1 MKKKWILL
9 LLITISFT
17 SLTAQDALYPNTFP
31 LGDVRITA
39 GPFKHACDLNVKV
52 LLQYDT
58 DRLLAPF
65 LREAGL
71 PKKAETYGNWEKD
84 GLDGHIGGHYLTAL
98 AIHYAATGNLECKK
112 RMDYMV
118 SEFARVQQ
126 ANGDGSICGFPNSKK
141 FAEEIRKGNVG
152 IVWNYWVAWYNMHKT
167 YAGLR
172 DAWLYGKNEKAKKIF
187 LKFCDWGVD
196 VISNLD
202 DRQMERMLD
211 NEFGGMNEV
220 YADAWQMTGNPK
232 YLDTAKRFSHKQ
244 IFDSMARRIDNL
256 DNKHANTQVPKA
268 VGYQRVAELNSK
280 TAPDYNDFMTAAE
293 FFWET
298 VVSHR
303 SLSLGGN
310 SRGEHFPEAG
320 KCSDYMH
327 ERQGPES
334 CNKGEIYFTPDPQ
347 KGQIAGKKKFEVGDT
362 AIYYTIEKTGFKK
375 NSIEMK
381 KLRADKSYTYYP
393 YEVHDSKHYPT
404 LIKHLA
410 PNRPSVAEKA
420 SSREWVRMRLG
431 ETYLIAAEA
440 AGRKGDFDLAAK
452 YINVIR
458 ERAAWA
464 DGETKTAQYWEI
476 EGGAPDN
483 INSTYDNIK
492 VTATELSTGDFV
504 SFILDE
510 RGRELL
516 GEICRWEDLVRTEK
530 FYEWVKKYNSDAE
543 AAIKPY
549 HKLRPIPQTH
559 IDRLDPVGPVE
570 EEQNEGYY

>member
-31 LGDVRITA
+31 LRDVRITA

-152 IVWNYWVAWYNMHKT
+152 IVWNYLVAWYNMHKT

-202 DRQMERMLD
+202 NRQMERMLD

-280 TAPDYNDFMTAAE
+280 TAPDYSDFMIAAE

-334 CNKGEIYFTPDPQ
+334 CNTNNMLKLTEGLFRMHPKVEYADFYERAMYNHILSTQHPEHGGYVYFTPACPSHYRVYSALG
-347 KGQIAGKKKFEVGDT
+347 KAMWCCVGTGMENHGKYGQFIYTHDT
-362 AIYYTIEKTGFKK
+362 ADNALYVNLFIPSELNWKEKKIKIVQETDFPNEEGTTLTVNPSKATQFKLL
-375 NSIEMK
+375 I
-381 KLRADKSYTYYP
+381 RYP
-393 YEVHDSKHYPT
+393 S
-404 LIKHLA
+404 
-410 PNRPSVAEKA
+410 
-420 SSREWVRMRLG
+420 WV
-431 ETYLIAAEA
+431 
-440 AGRKGDFDLAAK
+440 
-452 YINVIR
+452 
-458 ERAAWA
+458 
-464 DGETKTAQYWEI
+464 
-476 EGGAPDN
+476 
-483 INSTYDNIK
+483 
-492 VTATELSTGDFV
+492 
-504 SFILDE
+504 
-510 RGRELL
+510 
-516 GEICRWEDLVRTEK
+516 
-530 FYEWVKKYNSDAE
+530 
-543 AAIKPY
+543 
-549 HKLRPIPQTH
+549 
-559 IDRLDPVGPVE
+559 
-570 EEQNEGYY
+570 EQGKMQVVCNGVD

>member
-320 KCSDYMH
+320 KCSLKCDTNYLRRTFSYSYDEKDYRKAAVLDNVYYLCD
-327 ERQGPES
+327 EGYK
-334 CNKGEIYFTPDPQ
+334 KGKRFTGAMIGMYAFAGTYGSEYTDADGRHGTDEYYAMFDYF
-347 KGQIAGKKKFEVGDT
+347 
-362 AIYYTIEKTGFKK
+362 
-375 NSIEMK
+375 
-381 KLRADKSYTYYP
+381 
-393 YEVHDSKHYPT
+393 
-404 LIKHLA
+404 
-410 PNRPSVAEKA
+410 
-420 SSREWVRMRLG
+420 
-431 ETYLIAAEA
+431 
-440 AGRKGDFDLAAK
+440 K
-452 YINVIR
+452 YI
-458 ERAAWA
+458 E
-464 DGETKTAQYWEI
+464 
-476 EGGAPDN
+476 
-483 INSTYDNIK
+483 
-492 VTATELSTGDFV
+492 
-504 SFILDE
+504 
-510 RGRELL
+510 
-516 GEICRWEDLVRTEK
+516 
-530 FYEWVKKYNSDAE
+530 
-543 AAIKPY
+543 
-549 HKLRPIPQTH
+549 
-559 IDRLDPVGPVE
+559 
-570 EEQNEGYY
+570 